1 MADLESQMA
10 LIIRAL
16 ELPDPEREYRFLP
29 RCCEHPKAKHAP
41 EGQCRGCFEGGVMAA
56 LESRHVYDAGRRFR
70 FDFAWPDDDRKLA
83 VEVEG
88 GIFTGKAHGSVSGI
102 LRDVEKYNL
111 AMLAGW
117 RILRVTP
124 TMIDDGTALEMLE
137 QAWRM

>member
-29 RCCEHPKAKHAP
+29 RCCEHPKARHFARTGEAAYCGDCADGWHAFDP
-41 EGQCRGCFEGGVMAA
+41 
-56 LESRHVYDAGRRFR
+56 GRKFR

-102 LRDVEKYNL
+102 LRDVEKYDL

-137 QAWRM
+137 QAWGMGS